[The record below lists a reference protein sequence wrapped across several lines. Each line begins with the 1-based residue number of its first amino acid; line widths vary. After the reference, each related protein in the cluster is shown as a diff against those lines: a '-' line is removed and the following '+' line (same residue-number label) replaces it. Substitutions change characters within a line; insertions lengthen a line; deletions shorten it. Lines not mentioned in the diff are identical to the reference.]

1 MSLKPKGG
9 GTSYNSWAALSKS
22 MRNSQSWS
30 NCAYFSLKNSYDSV
44 LTQRWESFMLS
55 ENPSITTAMNMFVIT
70 RAMSTIM
77 LSQYGIAPGCPQPAQ
92 LPLGTWPHLVVT
104 CNCC

>member
-1 MSLKPKGG
+1 
-9 GTSYNSWAALSKS
+9 
-22 MRNSQSWS
+22 
-30 NCAYFSLKNSYDSV
+30 
-44 LTQRWESFMLS
+44 MLS
-55 ENPSITTAMNMFVIT
+55 ENPSITTAMNMLVIT